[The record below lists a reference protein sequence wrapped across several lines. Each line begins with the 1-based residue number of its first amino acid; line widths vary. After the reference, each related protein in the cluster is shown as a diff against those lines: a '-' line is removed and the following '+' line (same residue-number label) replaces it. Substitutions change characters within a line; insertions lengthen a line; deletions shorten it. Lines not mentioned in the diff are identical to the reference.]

1 VIGFELGAPEQSR
14 RAETLPN
21 RSPAAAAEFTVP
33 DMGSDNRS
41 SLQSRLI
48 VRLCAVFVV
57 FFLAAGMVVFLIYH
71 TDTAEIPFDVLE
83 DDLHSLRLAMTV
95 ENDGSVKVD
104 ESKLSL
110 GFGYMVRT
118 LDGAVRVSGGKHAD
132 ELQIIETPAP
142 DEVTQSCRLTG
153 KERPQRV
160 RPRNRQCSL
169 SEQLEINGDTLVM
182 QVTRRVSPTSTALD
196 ALFYEWL
203 GEDLPVAMPML
214 LALIAALIFTLRGA
228 MRPLERLMRYA
239 RAITPAHAG
248 VRLPTDDLPTELL
261 GPVEAINGA
270 LDRLDRGFQAQRD
283 FLADA
288 AHELRT
294 PLAILAAHLDSIQDP
309 VRTAA
314 LRADV
319 ERMTRLVSQLLLVA
333 HLEALTIRPDEQA
346 DLSEIASEVAILMA
360 PLAVK
365 SGRSIAVVNAEHP
378 VPVHGNRDALYQ
390 ALRNLVENA
399 LKFTPTDTEVEIE
412 VDPGG
417 SVAVS
422 DRGPGI
428 PEAQRALLFQRFW
441 RADRTQSGGA
451 GLGLAITSRIAAA
464 HAGQLLV
471 DDNPGGGARFTLRV
485 PRVG

>member
-1 VIGFELGAPEQSR
+1 
-14 RAETLPN
+14 
-21 RSPAAAAEFTVP
+21 
-33 DMGSDNRS
+33 MGSNRA

-48 VRLCAVFVV
+48 VRLCAVFVA
-57 FFLAAGMVVFLIYH
+57 FFLIAGLVVFLIYH
-71 TDTAEIPFDVLE
+71 TDSEEIPFDVLA
-83 DDLHSLRLAMTV
+83 DDLHNLKLALTV
-95 ENDGSVKVD
+95 ERDGSVKVD
-104 ESKLSL
+104 ETKVSPAY
-110 GFGYMVRT
+110 GYMVRT
-118 LDGAVRVSGGKHAD
+118 VDGSVKVSGGRHAD
-132 ELQIIETPAP
+132 ELQVIETPAA

-169 SEQLEINGDTLVM
+169 SELIEVNGDTLVM
-182 QVTRRVSPTSTALD
+182 QVTRRISPTSTALD

-203 GEDLPVAMPML
+203 GEYLPVTAPML
-214 LALIAALIFTLRGA
+214 LALMAALILTLRGA
-228 MRPLERLMRYA
+228 MKPLERLMRYA
-239 RAITPAHAG
+239 RAITPAQTG
-248 VRLPTDDLPTELL
+248 VRLPTDDLPKELL

-309 VRTAA
+309 ASTAA

-319 ERMTRLVSQLLLVA
+319 ERMTRLVSQLLMVA
-333 HLEALTIRPDEQA
+333 HLEALTIHPDEQA
-346 DLSEIASEVAILMA
+346 DLSEIAEEVAILMA

-365 SGRSIAVVNAEHP
+365 SGRNIAVLNAEHP
-378 VPVHGNRDALYQ
+378 VPVRGNRDALYQ

-399 LKFTPTDTEVEIE
+399 LKFTPVDTEVEIDI
-412 VDPGG
+412 DPSGA
-417 SVAVS
+417 VTVS
-422 DRGPGI
+422 DHGPGI

-441 RADRTQSGGA
+441 RADRRQSGGA
-451 GLGLAITSRIAAA
+451 GLGLAITHRIAAA
-464 HAGQLLV
+464 HSGQLVV

>member
-1 VIGFELGAPEQSR
+1 LIRLDFGAPDPSV
-14 RAETLPN
+14 RAESRSK
-21 RSPAAAAEFTVP
+21 RSPSSPVDARVP
-33 DMGSDNRS
+33 DMGSNRA
-41 SLQSRLI
+41 SLQARLI
-48 VRLCAVFVV
+48 LRLCAVFVA
-57 FFLAAGMVVFLIYH
+57 FFMVAGMVVFLVYH
-71 TDTAEIPFDVLE
+71 TDSEEIPFDVLA
-83 DDLHSLRLAMTV
+83 DDLHALKLAVTV
-95 ENDGSVKVD
+95 AGDGKVTVD
-104 ESKLSL
+104 ETKLSPSI
-110 GFGYMVRT
+110 GYMVRSV
-118 LDGAVRVSGGKHAD
+118 DGAMRLSGGRHVE
-132 ELQIIETPAP
+132 ELQAIETPAL
-142 DEVTQSCRLTG
+142 DEVTESCRLAG
-153 KERPQRV
+153 KERPQRA

-169 SEQLEINGDTLVM
+169 SELLEINGDTLVM

-203 GEDLPVAMPML
+203 GEYLPVTLPML
-214 LALIAALIFTLRGA
+214 AALIAALIFTLRGSLQ
-228 MRPLERLMRYA
+228 PLERLMRYA
-239 RAITPAHAG
+239 RAINPAQTG
-248 VRLPTDDLPTELL
+248 VRLPTDDLPRELL

-294 PLAILAAHLDSIQDP
+294 PLAILAAHLDSMQDP
-309 VRTAA
+309 ARTAS

-319 ERMTRLVSQLLLVA
+319 ERMTKLVGQLLVVA
-333 HLEALTIRPDEQA
+333 QLEALTIRPDEQA
-346 DLSEIASEVAILMA
+346 DLSEIAAEVAILMA

-365 SGRSIAVVNAEHP
+365 AGRNVAVLNAEHP
-378 VPVHGNRDALYQ
+378 VPVRGNKDALYQ

-399 LKFTPTDTEVEIE
+399 LKYTPPDTEVEIE
-412 VDPGG
+412 LDQSGG
-417 SVAVS
+417 VTVS

-441 RADRTQSGGA
+441 RADRRQSGGA
-451 GLGLAITSRIAAA
+451 GLGLAITHRIAAA

>member
-1 VIGFELGAPEQSR
+1 
-14 RAETLPN
+14 
-21 RSPAAAAEFTVP
+21 
-33 DMGSDNRS
+33 MGSHRA

-48 VRLCAVFVV
+48 VRLCAVFVA
-57 FFLAAGMVVFLIYH
+57 FFLVAGMVVFLIYH
-71 TDTAEIPFDVLE
+71 TDSEEIPFDVLA
-83 DDLHSLRLAMTV
+83 DDLHNLTLALTV
-95 ENDGSVKVD
+95 ESDGSVQVD
-104 ESKLSL
+104 GTKLSPS
-110 GFGYMVRT
+110 FGYMVRT
-118 LDGAVRVSGGKHAD
+118 LDGQVLLSGGRHAD

-169 SEQLEINGDTLVM
+169 SEQIEVNGDTLVM
-182 QVTRRVSPTSTALD
+182 QVTRRVSRTSTALD

-203 GEDLPVAMPML
+203 GEYLPVTAPML
-214 LALIAALIFTLRGA
+214 LALMAALIFTLRGA
-228 MRPLERLMRYA
+228 LKPLERLMRYA
-239 RAITPAHAG
+239 RTITPSQTG
-248 VRLPTDDLPTELL
+248 VRLPTDDLPRELL

-294 PLAILAAHLDSIQDP
+294 PLAILGAHLDSIQDP
-309 VRTAA
+309 AGTAA
-314 LRADV
+314 LRADL
-319 ERMTRLVSQLLLVA
+319 ERMTRLVSQLLTVA
-333 HLEALTIRPDEQA
+333 QLEALTIRPDEQA
-346 DLSEIASEVAILMA
+346 DLSEIATEVATLMA

-365 SGRSIAVVNAEHP
+365 SGRNIAVLNAEHP
-378 VPVHGNRDALYQ
+378 VPVRGNRDALYQ

-399 LKFTPTDTEVEIE
+399 LKFTPPDTEVEIE
-412 VDPGG
+412 IDPSGG
-417 SVAVS
+417 VSVS

-441 RADRTQSGGA
+441 RADRRQSFGA
-451 GLGLAITSRIAAA
+451 GLGLAITQRIAAA

-471 DDNPGGGARFTLRV
+471 DDNPGGGARFTLRL